1 MIMPRS
7 SMCRILHQH
16 RGPARRHRTNRKIK
30 PTPMKTKIPPNVI
43 TAAIAIALFCAVAFL
58 AHAATITVTNT
69 TDSGAG
75 SLRQALIATI
85 PFAVSGTI
93 VLTSGELLVDK
104 NITIE
109 GPGAGSLAVD
119 GNATSRVFHFGSG
132 KNVTISGLTITNA
145 GANGG
150 GIYNEG
156 ATLTLSNCAVSG
168 NSGDGIDGYYWD
180 ATLTLSNCTISGNSG
195 VGIFNLAF
203 NGGSYLQISDSVVS
217 GNSGGGISN
226 VAVNEGDFAGLQI
239 SNCTIS
245 GNSGV
250 GLVNTGY
257 DGGAGAEIT
266 NSTISANGNGISN
279 IGSGVGGGAVLTLS
293 NCTISGNSGVG
304 IYNQGGCCTSSGAGT
319 DINNSTLSGNSGG
332 GIYNGGVLPSVGI
345 GNTVLKAGAVGENIR
360 GGVTS
365 RGYNLSSDDGGGV
378 LIGPGD
384 QINTDPML
392 GPLQDNGGPT
402 FTHELLTGSPAINAG
417 DP

>member
-16 RGPARRHRTNRKIK
+16 RDPARRHRTNRKIK

-58 AHAATITVTNT
+58 ANAATITVTNT
-69 TDSGAG
+69 NDSGAG
-75 SLRQALIATI
+75 SLRQALIDISDGDTI
-85 PFAVSGTI
+85 TFAVSGTI

-180 ATLTLSNCTISGNSG
+180 ATLTLSNCTIS
-195 VGIFNLAF
+195 
-203 NGGSYLQISDSVVS
+203 DSVVS

-250 GLVNTGY
+250 GIVNTGY
-257 DGGAGAEIT
+257 DGGAGAELT
-266 NSTISANGNGISN
+266 NSTSSANGNGISN

-304 IYNQGGCCTSSGAGT
+304 IYNQGGCCTSSGAGA

-360 GGVTS
+360 V
-365 RGYNLSSDDGGGV
+365 
-378 LIGPGD
+378 
-384 QINTDPML
+384 
-392 GPLQDNGGPT
+392 
-402 FTHELLTGSPAINAG
+402 
-417 DP
+417 